1 MARVQNSSNLGIT
14 LSGYSFTIDGGD
26 GTGDGGS
33 ATIKG
38 LVALSGTGTSTYI
51 VQNQNGTAAFITD
64 INYAATSGSSGT
76 SGQSGTAGVS
86 VSNFFEV
93 LNVAGGGSLD
103 PSAYSFK
110 YIRYTGATASNLTI
124 RQDSETL
131 WPDNCEMIFEQAGA
145 GQLTI
150 QAGTNVT
157 INTPLSSKT
166 RTQYSVIAI
175 QRDSSDVWT
184 LMGDLE
190 LI

>member
-33 ATIKG
+33 VTIKG
-38 LVALSGTGTSTYI
+38 LVALSGTGTSTYG
-51 VQNQNGTAAFITD
+51 VQNKNGTAAFITD

-76 SGQSGTAGVS
+76 SGSNGSAGIS
-86 VSNFFEV
+86 AANFFQV
-93 LNVAGGGSLD
+93 VNISGSQSLD
-103 PSAYSFK
+103 DTFAFE
-110 YIRYTGATASNLTI
+110 YIRSTGATATTLTI
-124 RQDSETL
+124 RPQSQIT
-131 WPDNCEMIFEQAGA
+131 WADNTEMMFEQAGA

-150 QAGTNVT
+150 TGGTGVT
-157 INTPLSSKT
+157 VNTPLSYKT
-166 RTQYSVIAI
+166 RTQYSVVAI